1 VQRHTHN
8 AEDYIGP
15 KHAST
20 MRAGSRPSISEE
32 GSATSGEGRQSMVI
46 EMKQSRS

>member
-1 VQRHTHN
+1 MQRHTHN